1 MTDLDMGAQPQ
12 INWPALNDELK
23 SALPGKLYGT
33 SYANGVLFVHVADGL
48 DAEALRPQIAA
59 VIELHD
65 PSVKTPE
72 QAAEEARQT
81 ALLELQDTDLAAIL
95 TGAQSAT
102 TLEEMRPLLLDA
114 VGLLSKLKLVA
125 GIMPPSA

>member
-1 MTDLDMGAQPQ
+1 MTDLDMGAQSQ
-12 INWPALNDELK
+12 INWPALNEELK

-33 SYANGVLFVHVADGL
+33 SYANDVLYVHVVDGL
-48 DAEALRPQIAA
+48 NAEALRPQIVA
-59 VIELHD
+59 VIKAHD

-114 VGLLSKLKLVA
+114 VGLLSKLMLVA